1 MTPFSGSR
9 AVRNKNNVLGF
20 YDLVINQK
28 KSEEFVGKFISPAYI
43 QHNPI
48 IADGSDALGK
58 FFGKVTKE
66 RARARVVVHRIIAVG
81 DYVWAHV
88 NFLNL
93 FTDDPNDTGIAGVD
107 IYKMDADGRAIEH
120 WDTLQLVGDPKNSA
134 PLIAPNIPRANPNG
148 MF

>member
-1 MTPFSGSR
+1 LTPFSGSR